1 MKVFGYCRISRRQQ
15 NIERQVRNI
24 KAAYPEAVIVQEAFT
39 GTKVEGRKEFEKLL
53 KGVAFGD
60 TLVFD
65 SVSRMSRNSKE
76 GFALYQSLLQRGVEL
91 VFLREPHI
99 NTSTYKEALEK
110 QISAV
115 QTGDDA
121 TDELLA
127 AITVGINRYML
138 RLAER
143 QIQLAFDQAQKE
155 VDDLHA
161 RTREGIETARL
172 QGKQIGGVSG
182 HKLNVKKAVAAKEK
196 ILKYSKDFNGSL
208 SDTECIKLVGVA
220 RNTYYRYK
228 AELRS
233 YGSESLPV
241 LPSI

>member
-1 MKVFGYCRISRRQQ
+1 MKVYGYCRIRRKQQ

-53 KGVAFGD
+53 KVAKAGD
-60 TLVFD
+60 SIIFD
-65 SVSRMSRNSKE
+65 SVSRMSRNAE
-76 GFALYQSLLQRGVEL
+76 DGFALYQTLLQRDVEL
-91 VFLREPHI
+91 VFLKEPHI
-99 NTSTYKEALEK
+99 NTSTYREAAEK
-110 QISAV
+110 QISTV

-127 AITVGINRYML
+127 AITAGINRYML

-155 VDDLHA
+155 VDDLHQ
-161 RTREGIETARL
+161 RTKEGIATARL
-172 QGKQIGGVSG
+172 AGKQIGGVPG
-182 HKLNVKKAVAAKEK
+182 KKLKIKKAEPAKQL
-196 ILKYSKDFNGSL
+196 ILKHSRDFGGTL
-208 SDTECIKLVGVA
+208 SDGECMKLIGIA

-228 AELRS
+228 AELRT
-233 YGSESLPV
+233 
-241 LPSI
+241 